1 MFPFK
6 TSRYDDVILDYR
18 INFLILITFF
28 VDVLLTSISLV
39 VTNFM
44 FCHRYDDINL
54 VVSISPPFQIAV
66 ERKKKM
72 SSRRVESGFQSG
84 GHETQF
90 VFSDGDIQ
98 ESDVDPGSRP
108 ALGKSLFPLSIK
120 LLRNILSTVR
130 PFLFC
135 IFTA

>member
-1 MFPFK
+1 M
-6 TSRYDDVILDYR
+6 S
-18 INFLILITFF
+18 
-28 VDVLLTSISLV
+28 TSISLV

-54 VVSISPPFQIAV
+54 VVVSFSSPLQIAV
-66 ERKKKM
+66 ERKKRM

-84 GHETQF
+84 HETQF
-90 VFSDGDIQ
+90 VFSEGDIHQ
-98 ESDVDPGSRP
+98 SDVDPGSRP